1 MVAEYSAEEV
11 KKAHEVLYSEGIKM
25 RYQVA
30 GKEYVD
36 KSLANADNPFSKAMQ
51 EVSQYPTQHLDSLR
65 AH

>member
-1 MVAEYSAEEV
+1 MVATYSPEEV

-36 KSLANADNPFSKAMQ
+36 KALKAADNDYARTMQ
-51 EVSQYPTQHLDSLR
+51 EVSPSRCLSV
-65 AH
+65 